1 MSTSKPVISPVI
13 ESRKEEQVATDVQ
26 AHHQPTTVPDG
37 GHRGVGLGGVGE
49 GAQAGCAVATL
60 VDGISRLGVMPLLFA
75 TGAGAGS
82 RVALGAAVVF
92 GMAVNTIFATIY
104 IPNWYEVMQHI
115 QEKMAD

>member
-1 MSTSKPVISPVI
+1 
-13 ESRKEEQVATDVQ
+13 
-26 AHHQPTTVPDG
+26 
-37 GHRGVGLGGVGE
+37 
-49 GAQAGCAVATL
+49 
-60 VDGISRLGVMPLLFA
+60 MPLLFA

-115 QEKMAD
+115 QEKWLTKKKEVGCFTTDWSDLYGQLDLKTVWICVICGEFVYLCDKHMEIWIQ